1 MQSRPA
7 RSGRLARQRPCTWTV
22 QTCPRTATHG
32 VVSQTPDPAVP
43 RTRRLPV
50 PRRPVALLIVVV
62 PLIAVLVG
70 APAAPAAAPAARVLG
85 AAPSSAVAEVAPTAS
100 PAPPPLEPDRIAAAP
115 GQLGSRHRRLAPV
128 PPEELTGYVWPLRH
142 ARLTLPFGPTHWGS
156 RLVDGQLFHDAIDLA
171 TSCGD
176 RVVAA
181 HAGTVLAAGR
191 HYDDFMGW
199 LGDLSAYERRLD
211 EKKLWPTL
219 PIVLVVDDGNGYRSV
234 YAHFSRIVVTVGQEI
249 RAGQLI
255 GYEGMTGRATG
266 CHLHYGLFSPL
277 ETATFGL
284 DPGVVGR
291 MLLPPLMIARVD
303 PLRALPP
310 LASGDIR
317 D

>member
-1 MQSRPA
+1 VTEPSD
-7 RSGRLARQRPCTWTV
+7 
-22 QTCPRTATHG
+22 AT
-32 VVSQTPDPAVP
+32 VP
-43 RTRRLPV
+43 RARRLPI
-50 PRRPVALLIVVV
+50 PRRPATLLVVAIPLVALL
-62 PLIAVLVG
+62 VG
-70 APAAPAAAPAARVLG
+70 AATAAPAMPAAHVLG
-85 AAPSSAVAEVAPTAS
+85 AAASPTLEDAAPTTSAL
-100 PAPPPLEPDRIAAAP
+100 PAPPVEPDRLAAAP
-115 GQLGSRHRRLAPV
+115 GQLGARHRRLAPV

-142 ARLTLPFGPTHWGS
+142 ARLTLPFGPTDWGS
-156 RLVDGQLFHDAIDLA
+156 RLVEGRLFHDAIDIA

-191 HYDDFMGW
+191 HYDAFMGW
-199 LGDLSAYERRLD
+199 LGDLTAYQRRLD
-211 EKKLWPTL
+211 EKKLWSTL
-219 PIVLVVDDGNGYRSV
+219 PIVLVIDDGNGYRSI
-234 YAHFSRIVVTVGQEI
+234 YAHFSRVVVKVGQEV

-277 ETATFGL
+277 ETTTFGL
-284 DPGVVGR
+284 EPGVVRR

-303 PLRALPP
+303 PLRVLPS